1 MKLFHVSPRKSD
13 CANTTDGHLCLNTTC
28 LRNKERS
35 AVYSC
40 QDEWSFTLSATSQ
53 SFHETTRDP
62 SLCCSTCLTV
72 PNLRSHF
79 RMALYRLSRSC
90 TRRSYSDMARSS
102 CRISGEGRSMGFRK
116 GASLIT
122 SSRLRRALRRRD
134 RVERIG
140 ILVLGRVGNKNETA
154 GVLGSGSGSKG
165 GEGGVLSSS
174 STKYD
179 VLSNLLI
186 RL

>member
-1 MKLFHVSPRKSD
+1 
-13 CANTTDGHLCLNTTC
+13 
-28 LRNKERS
+28 
-35 AVYSC
+35 
-40 QDEWSFTLSATSQ
+40 
-53 SFHETTRDP
+53 
-62 SLCCSTCLTV
+62 
-72 PNLRSHF
+72 
-79 RMALYRLSRSC
+79 
-90 TRRSYSDMARSS
+90 
-102 CRISGEGRSMGFRK
+102 MGFRK